1 MIGLPFYDSP
11 LLSNF
16 APTDY
21 ATASSPLF
29 NPSKPI
35 PSSVL
40 ANMRIIDGVGYAP
53 LPRDMKGKRNV
64 VCADSSAN
72 LMSTDSSFHGAVG
85 RGKLAQR
92 KESGPKFRSE
102 RHRRGGA
109 EALDEEVNP
118 PALVPRHL
126 IVCIADLDSVRLWD
140 RQVSRMARRCLNTTA
155 KWRSSIPS
163 SESK

>member
-1 MIGLPFYDSP
+1 MIGLPFYETP

-16 APTDY
+16 APADY

-35 PSSVL
+35 PSTVL

-64 VCADSSAN
+64 VCEDSSAN
-72 LMSTDSSFHGAVG
+72 LISTDSGAHGAVG
-85 RGKLAQR
+85 RGKIAQR

-102 RHRRGGA
+102 RHRRGIA
-109 EALDEEVNP
+109 EALEEEVRSR
-118 PALVPRHL
+118 A
-126 IVCIADLDSVRLWD
+126 
-140 RQVSRMARRCLNTTA
+140 VSA
-155 KWRSSIPS
+155 SSRFQS
-163 SESK
+163 S